1 MQAPAEASLARIAAQ
16 ICSVLEARH
25 PNQVLDRAAVEASP
39 DLRALGLDS
48 LATVNLMLAIEL
60 EFDLVIP
67 PRMMRPQNF
76 RSAGA
81 ILSLISECAI
91 AA

>member
-1 MQAPAEASLARIAAQ
+1 MQAPVEASLARIAAQ
-16 ICSVLEARH
+16 ICKVLNARH
-25 PNQVLDRAAVEASP
+25 PNHSIDHAAVETSA

>member
-1 MQAPAEASLARIAAQ
+1 MQTPSQSDFARITAQ
-16 ICSVLEARH
+16 IHNVLNARR
-25 PNQVLDRAAVEASP
+25 PNQAIDRAAVEASP